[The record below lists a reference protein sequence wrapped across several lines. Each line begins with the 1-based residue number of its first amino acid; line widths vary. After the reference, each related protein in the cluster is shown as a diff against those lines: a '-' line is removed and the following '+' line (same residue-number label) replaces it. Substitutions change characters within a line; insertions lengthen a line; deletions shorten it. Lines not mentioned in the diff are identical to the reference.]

1 MRKYLLEDSY
11 DLGIALCGTFPEIK
25 GIQFVLLSCIL
36 RRTSFCSHGGVGL
49 GGVENLEQRKN
60 IQEG

>member
-1 MRKYLLEDSY
+1 MREFQLEAGY

-25 GIQFVLLSCIL
+25 WIQFVLLSCLL
-36 RRTSFCSHGGVGL
+36 RRTSCSHCGVGL
-49 GGVENLEQRKN
+49 GGVEDLKRRKD